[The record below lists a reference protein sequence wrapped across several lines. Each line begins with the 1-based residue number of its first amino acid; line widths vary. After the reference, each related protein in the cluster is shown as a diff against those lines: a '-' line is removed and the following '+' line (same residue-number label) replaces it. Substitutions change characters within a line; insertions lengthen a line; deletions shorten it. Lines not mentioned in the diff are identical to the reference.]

1 MKETAHAFG
10 PGGSLIGILC
20 EPDSAAQRREGAPA
34 VLLSNVGMNQR
45 IGPFRLN
52 VDLARLAAD
61 AGFTSLRFDFSGL
74 GDSTVRTTS
83 AGDTERWREDIR
95 EAMTLVEK
103 KTGIRQFAPV
113 ALCSGVDPTHD
124 IALADDRIA
133 GAVFIDGY
141 AFPTRRHWLHQRV
154 LKAPRPRAWEL
165 YVKRRAPQLF
175 GLNAEAVR
183 WMFERSTGV
192 FVRTPMPRE
201 QFMRDLETLLA
212 KGKRLFF
219 VYTGAY
225 EHSFSHE
232 QQFHDMVHPVPTLGR
247 VRVARAVSADHT
259 FALIDDR
266 RKLIDLCCS
275 WLEDEFPQ
283 PGERPGEA
291 RARRSSRPP
300 RA

>member
-10 PGGSLIGILC
+10 PGGSLVGIVC
-20 EPDSAAQRREGAPA
+20 EPDTKAQRRHDAPA
-34 VLLSNVGMNQR
+34 LLLSNVGMNQR

-52 VDLARLAAD
+52 VDLARIAAD

-74 GDSTVRTTS
+74 GDSTVRATS

-95 EAMTLVEK
+95 EAMGLLEK
-103 KTGIRQFAPV
+103 KYEMTRFVPV

-124 IALADDRIA
+124 IALADARIA

-141 AFPTRRHWLHQRV
+141 AFPTRRHWLHVRIM
-154 LKAPRPRAWEL
+154 KAPRPRAWEL
-165 YVKRRAPQLF
+165 FVKRRAPQLF
-175 GLNAEAVR
+175 GLSSEAVR
-183 WMFERSTGV
+183 WMFERQTGV
-192 FVRTPMPRE
+192 FVRAPMPRE
-201 QFMRDLETLLA
+201 QFMKDLETLMA
-212 KGKRLFF
+212 RGTKLFY

-225 EHSFSHE
+225 EHSFSHV
-232 QQFHDMVHPVPTLGR
+232 QQFHDMVHPVPTRGR
-247 VRVARAVSADHT
+247 VRVDRAISADHT

-266 RKLIDLCCS
+266 RKLIDMCCT

-300 RA
+300 PM